1 MRVTLLH
8 ALLLAFLCIR
18 PLQVLPGTRVTLYEI
33 SPRSEN
39 LVRRL
44 LISTSVLTGVS
55 PSQCLARYNSPRPW
69 PFHNNK

>member
-33 SPRSEN
+33 SPPVPR
-39 LVRRL
+39 
-44 LISTSVLTGVS
+44 ISSGACSFQQV
-55 PSQCLARYNSPRPW
+55 C
-69 PFHNNK
+69 